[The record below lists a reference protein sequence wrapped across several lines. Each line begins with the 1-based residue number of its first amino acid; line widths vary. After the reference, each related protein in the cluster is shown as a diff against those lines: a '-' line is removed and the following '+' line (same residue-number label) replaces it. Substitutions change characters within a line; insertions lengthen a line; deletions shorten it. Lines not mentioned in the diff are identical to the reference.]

1 MKKNRLPRNI
11 LYTDG
16 TVEVVT
22 NDGQVKIIL
31 FPQKIQNDGEQ
42 TEGFRSVFFVKEYGN
57 WVRGLNVETYRTNTE
72 FIEAISKCPEF
83 SEVLR
88 FLMGKEGLS
97 IFFSVAP
104 SLSSAEP

>member
-83 SEVLR
+83 SEAAQEI
-88 FLMGKEGLS
+88 KEQQRAQN
-97 IFFSVAP
+97 IP
-104 SLSSAEP
+104 SGSPAIL